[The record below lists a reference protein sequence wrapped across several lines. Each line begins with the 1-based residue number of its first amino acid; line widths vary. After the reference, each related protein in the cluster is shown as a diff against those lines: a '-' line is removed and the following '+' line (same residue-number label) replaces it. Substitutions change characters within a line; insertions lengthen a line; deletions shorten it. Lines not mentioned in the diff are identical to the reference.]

1 MGRPR
6 KHPKLYNFGWLLRQS
21 VDLLRTDSQ
30 IAGLVG
36 CTPADVTSARRA
48 YGILAMRPQGANRFI
63 RSPVQI
69 SHYLEREECYI
80 AKARRLM
87 RGELVDPACGEWCE

>member
-1 MGRPR
+1 MARPR
-6 KHPKLYNFGWLLRQS
+6 KHPKLYRFGWLLRQS

-30 IAGLVG
+30 IAEVVG

-48 YGILAMRPQGANRFI
+48 YGILAMRPQGAKRFV
-63 RSPVQI
+63 RSPAQI
-69 SHYLEREECYI
+69 AHFLRREECYM

-87 RGELVDPACGEWCE
+87 QGETVDPACRGR